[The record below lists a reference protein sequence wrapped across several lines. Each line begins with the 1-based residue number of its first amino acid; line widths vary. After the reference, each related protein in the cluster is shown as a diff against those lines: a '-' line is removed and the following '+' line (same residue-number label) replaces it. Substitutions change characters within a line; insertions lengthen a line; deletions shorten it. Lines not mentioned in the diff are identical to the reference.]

1 MKKTLLILTAA
12 ALLLTGCSKKSD
24 SEPKPQ
30 EPIGVTTSAK
40 EHTAD
45 TTLPQTSPTEP
56 LFRDLNGDSFT
67 PIKVNTIRQDL
78 SQQLGVLS
86 DVTFTPDFST
96 KELLSMESSAVADII
111 SDGGL
116 LARTE
121 EGAYSL
127 PLPQIMHIASDG
139 ETMYFIVNFDMFYSN
154 LKINDTPHCFSIFK
168 CSLSDGEMK
177 ELFSYSDSEYS
188 WYPTGIR
195 LFNNRIWIAVG
206 ELDDVVFKLSE
217 CKLMCIDLES
227 GELVKEL
234 PIGNFDDFDDSPD
247 RLVFHYWSDESQK
260 HIYSEYIPETDTI
273 EEIAEFTDSK
283 VFFTNSGMVS
293 DEVDDEGYCIVNG
306 EDFRLETGLKG
317 RLAAAGGR
325 NITITRRNDDVIH
338 TFNLE
343 KMERYDIDLSGLG
356 SDMIVT
362 SDGNDL
368 IVSSSGALYHYYL
381 MPELGACWIIHTSQ
395 NQSKLY
401 NTGDAFISFISDYTA
416 KTLNIKKIKKPE

>member
-1 MKKTLLILTAA
+1 MLLTAA

-45 TTLPQTSPTEP
+45 TTLPQTSPTEAVVRQ
-56 LFRDLNGDSFT
+56 LSGDSFT
-67 PIKVNTIRQDL
+67 AIKVNAIRQDV
-78 SQQLGVLS
+78 SQQLEVLS
-86 DVTFTPDFST
+86 DVTFAPDFST
-96 KELLSMESSAVADII
+96 KELSSVELTDRYENAD
-111 SDGGL
+111 
-116 LARTE
+116 
-121 EGAYSL
+121 SL

-154 LKINDTPHCFSIFK
+154 LNINGTPHHFSIFK
-168 CSLSDGEMK
+168 CSLSDGEMT
-177 ELFSYSDSEYS
+177 ELFSYSDSEYI
-188 WYPTGIR
+188 WYPTGMR
-195 LFNNRIWIAVG
+195 FLNNKLWIAVG
-206 ELDDVVFKLSE
+206 ELDDVLFKLSG

-227 GELVKEL
+227 GELVKEIPVEEFL
-234 PIGNFDDFDDSPD
+234 DFYDSPN
-247 RLVFHYWSDESQK
+247 RLIFHCWSDESKK

-273 EEIAEFTDSK
+273 EEIAESTDGN
-283 VFFTNSGMVS
+283 VFFTDSGMVS
-293 DEVDDEGYCIVNG
+293 DEVDDEGCCIVTG

-317 RLAAAGGR
+317 RLAAAGGQ

-401 NTGDAFISFISDYTA
+401 NTGDAFVSFISDYTA